1 MSPVSLVDA
10 FGQRLRPP
18 LFVPGPVFPLGL
30 GVDQQQVKRHRV
42 VVVEIDDPHPAAL
55 ARARPAPANLAQA
68 AGPGN
73 EIATGRFIGD
83 QVDHHAAIL
92 FECVHQMKA
101 ETRIRAGRPH
111 NSAAILV
118 NDGKFQP
125 AFRLPAIGFDERP
138 AA

>member
-68 AGPGN
+68 AG
-73 EIATGRFIGD
+73 IRDDVTGVGVGGD
-83 QVDHHAAIL
+83 EVHEVVAII
-92 FECVHQMKA
+92 FS
-101 ETRIRAGRPH
+101 P
-111 NSAAILV
+111 
-118 NDGKFQP
+118 
-125 AFRLPAIGFDERP
+125 
-138 AA
+138 